1 MKKGIFLFSFLLLN
15 FNSPTAW
22 ALTVLKD
29 VSVFD
34 GERVDLKFDRH
45 VKEKQIKTEFFRDII
60 QISIKNVAV
69 YPAKIFSVNG
79 KHLRKVFAYQY
90 TPKLIRCRLTVDG
103 DAEKYKDRV
112 VVGLKGSTITVKIK
126 NDNNRADEITL
137 QAAQAVKKPKSE
149 NQKKISDETGIK
161 EKKLLKEVLGRK
173 EPEVQKTGKLTGGK
187 AIEFPVQHLA
197 WLVLV
202 LISAVT
208 LIFFIKKARNRKN
221 QFETSYFG
229 RKFRRWIGRMGLQNK
244 VNSNQIRV
252 LSKQE
257 IGQNAQIVMVEIEG
271 RKLILGVTSEN
282 VNVISGEQS
291 QLLSE
296 EESGSAGPS
305 SDVIKSSFSDIL
317 QNESLIRGKA
327 INPKNQDY
335 LNSKRQLSVREQI
348 RRRIEGMK
356 SL

>member
-1 MKKGIFLFSFLLLN
+1 
-15 FNSPTAW
+15 
-22 ALTVLKD
+22 
-29 VSVFD
+29 
-34 GERVDLKFDRH
+34 
-45 VKEKQIKTEFFRDII
+45 
-60 QISIKNVAV
+60 
-69 YPAKIFSVNG
+69 
-79 KHLRKVFAYQY
+79 
-90 TPKLIRCRLTVDG
+90 
-103 DAEKYKDRV
+103 
-112 VVGLKGSTITVKIK
+112 
-126 NDNNRADEITL
+126 
-137 QAAQAVKKPKSE
+137 
-149 NQKKISDETGIK
+149 
-161 EKKLLKEVLGRK
+161 
-173 EPEVQKTGKLTGGK
+173 
-187 AIEFPVQHLA
+187 
-197 WLVLV
+197 
-202 LISAVT
+202 
-208 LIFFIKKARNRKN
+208 
-221 QFETSYFG
+221 
-229 RKFRRWIGRMGLQNK
+229 MGLQNK